1 MYEIHTPRILLP
13 VRPAFIA
20 ATLAAAL
27 LFNVLPWRDVSGL
40 PDLLAVVI
48 TFWCIHQPRKVGIGI
63 PFALG
68 LMMDVANG
76 ALMGQHA
83 FAYAV
88 LSFTAMTLSRRILW
102 FALWPQA
109 LHVLGMLLATQVL
122 IVAVRLF
129 SGAPFPGFTY
139 FIGSFISAALW
150 PAVTLLLLAPQRAP
164 ESVDENRPI

>member
-13 VRPAFIA
+13 VKPAFIA
-20 ATLAAAL
+20 ATLAVAL
-27 LFNVLPWRDVSGL
+27 LFNVLPWRDVNGL

-129 SGAPFPGFTY
+129 SGAPFPGFAY